1 MRKTKYLAFFLIFVG
16 FLIIPSNVQAK
27 ESLGTCRYIVHDSN
41 LQLDGFFPSDLYLT
55 VKVYDDGSTGG
66 RKIGFSGGWNAKP
79 YSGLALGDTNFIL
92 MYDKMF
98 DKNGDFY
105 DAFVD
110 NNNCPPMQFFTT
122 PGTNNIEMRVKDFI
136 SPSPGQITYTA
147 TTTATGGSDDL
158 STPVYYCRDKKRT
171 ISVTGNGYIYLKVST
186 INRNGTKILSVSA
199 YNKQNDE
206 SSLIASGEAEATQT
220 LTLANGN
227 FPLSFVVRNED
238 IDTYWSDS
246 CSSADMYFEMIGG
259 NESNLQMQTVEPDDI
274 NDATGAAD
282 EWEELS
288 DNLDPNNFNNE
299 ITCPDII
306 DINTEG
312 SVGWMLV
319 TILNYIRIIGPVLVV
334 LLSAIDFIKAVVG
347 FDEKA
352 MKEAQNKLIIRLVA
366 AVLLFLVP
374 TLVQVLLSFINATTC
389 TLG

>member
-1 MRKTKYLAFFLIFVG
+1 
-16 FLIIPSNVQAK
+16 
-27 ESLGTCRYIVHDSN
+27 
-41 LQLDGFFPSDLYLT
+41 
-55 VKVYDDGSTGG
+55 
-66 RKIGFSGGWNAKP
+66 
-79 YSGLALGDTNFIL
+79 

-122 PGTNNIEMRVKDFI
+122 PGTNNIEIRVKNFI

-147 TTTATGGSDDL
+147 TTTATGGSNDL